1 MEQKI
6 INNKRYNT
14 QDNYLK
20 SRFGCKIAKISL
32 NGGFTCPNRDGTKGY
47 GGCIYC
53 SESGSGDFAGNPR
66 DSIQEQFENVRKV
79 MDKKWKNAKYMPYF
93 QAGTNTYAPLSV
105 LREKFEAALSLENV
119 IGLSIATRPDC
130 IQDDTLAYLSELS
143 KRTYLT
149 VELGLQTVHDSTGI
163 LINRCCSYGEFLDCY
178 RRLSEKGINTCIH
191 LINGLPG
198 ETRDMML
205 ESVTRVASLK
215 PHSVKLHMLHVIK
228 GTVCEKMYSEGKFR
242 CFELPE
248 YVDLICDQLELI
260 PWDTVIQRITGDGA
274 IDTLVAPLWSV
285 KKFDV
290 INGVDK
296 EMNRRNSFQGI
307 KFTDNSI
314 SF

>member
-1 MEQKI
+1 MHEI

-20 SRFGCKIAKISL
+20 ARFGCKIAKIPL
-32 NGGFTCPNRDGTKGY
+32 NAGFTCPNRDGTKGI

-53 SESGSGDFAGNPR
+53 SESGSGDFAGNPT
-66 DSIQEQFENVRKV
+66 DSIQKQFDSVRQT

-105 LREKFEAALSLENV
+105 LKEKFEAALKLENI

-130 IQDDTLAYLSELS
+130 IKSDVLEYLSELS
-143 KRTYLT
+143 ERTYLT
-149 VELGLQTVHDSTGI
+149 VELGLQTIHDKTGKI
-163 LINRCCSYGEFLDCY
+163 INRCCTYSDFLDAY
-178 RRLSEKGINTCIH
+178 ERLHKKGINVCVH

-198 ETRDMML
+198 ESEEMML
-205 ESVTRVASLK
+205 QSVSEIAKIR
-215 PHSVKLHMLHVIK
+215 PHSVKLHMLHIIK
-228 GTVCEKMYSEGKFR
+228 GTVCEKMYLEGKVSVFSL
-242 CFELPE
+242 EN
-248 YVDLICDQLELI
+248 YVQLVCNQLELL

-274 IDTLVAPLWSV
+274 KETLIAPLWSV

-296 EMNRRNSFQGI
+296 EMNKRNTFQGN
-307 KFTDNSI
+307 KFHE
-314 SF
+314 